1 MKKTIYFIITGIALI
16 TGTVFTGCSDFLE
29 FESYGA
35 PTFENSWKSDAD
47 VLATVDGL
55 SFWQA
60 REGIDGR
67 GFMWFENCSDNL
79 VTGRSQSEA
88 DQIKNFQMS
97 ADNGRDARQNWPIMY
112 QLIAKSNDVLANV
125 PGMSIAENIMNNAVG
140 QAHFYRAFAYL
151 WLAPWYGD
159 NGPNGGIPIV
169 TENTSF
175 EELDAPRPESVLE
188 NYDMIIADFTKAAE
202 LLPSMAQQP
211 AADWGRPHK
220 AAAWAFAARAAL
232 YATQFDESYHQMV
245 LDMTGRIMS
254 LTGADKRALYPDYQG
269 LFSQDANYSSEYIFS
284 IQGTAIE
291 GPKFAGMSFQ
301 NGGWGLYNTWGYFQP
316 TYELYSAYEEGDV
329 RRDATILFPDQHI
342 EFMSEQIHFGV
353 KPSAI
358 SSTSGMTFRKWMH
371 PFQKAEDAGIYFST
385 NGNNQSTRMSI
396 PLIRYAD
403 VLLMRAESLI
413 WTRGE
418 GNEEAKELINEV
430 RQRAQLPMNSQAT
443 KGQLMNERRC
453 ELAFEFQPSRHLDL
467 VRWGTAQAEY
477 AKPLHGVKT
486 FLKENGSFDRVEV
499 VEIWPA
505 RSFNPSVHHVFPI
518 PQADISRSKNLKQN
532 LEY

>member
-1 MKKTIYFIITGIALI
+1 MATVA
-16 TGTVFTGCSDFLE
+16 VFTGCSDFLE

-47 VLATVDGL
+47 VLAAVDGL

-67 GFMWFENCSDNL
+67 GFMWFENASDNL

-125 PGMSIAENIMNNAVG
+125 PGLSITESVKNNAIG

-159 NGPNGGIPIV
+159 NGPNGGLPIV
-169 TENTSF
+169 TEETTF
-175 EELDAPRPESVLE
+175 DELDAPRPASVLE
-188 NYDMIIADFTKAAE
+188 NYSMIIDDLTRAAD
-202 LLPSMAQQP
+202 LLPTMSQQSP
-211 AADWGRPHK
+211 ADWGRPHK

-232 YATQFDESYHQMV
+232 YAAQYDDSYHQVV
-245 LDMTGRIMS
+245 LDMTARIMA
-254 LTGADKRALYPDYQG
+254 LTGADQRALYPDYEG
-269 LFSQDANYSSEYIFS
+269 LFTEDANYSSEYLFS

-316 TYELYSAYEEGDV
+316 TYELYSAYEEGDA
-329 RRDATILFPDQHI
+329 RRDATILFPDQKI
-342 EFMSEQIHFGV
+342 EFMSEEIHFGV
-353 KPSAI
+353 RPAAI

-371 PFQKAEDAGIYFST
+371 PFRKAEDAGIYFNT

-396 PLIRYAD
+396 PLVRYAD

-413 WTRGE
+413 WSRGE
-418 GNEEAKELINEV
+418 GNEEAAGLIDQV
-430 RQRAQLPMNSQAT
+430 RVRAGLPANSQAT
-443 KGQLMNERRC
+443 KAQLMNERRC
-453 ELAFEFQPSRHLDL
+453 ELAFELQPSRHLDL
-467 VRWGTAQAEY
+467 VRWGVAQEEY
-477 AKPLHGVKT
+477 AKPLHGVRT
-486 FLKENGSFDRVEV
+486 FLNEDGSFDRVEV

-505 RSFNPSVHHVFPI
+505 RTFNPNTHHVFPI
-518 PQADISRSKNLKQN
+518 PQADISRSNNLTQN
-532 LEY
+532 QGY